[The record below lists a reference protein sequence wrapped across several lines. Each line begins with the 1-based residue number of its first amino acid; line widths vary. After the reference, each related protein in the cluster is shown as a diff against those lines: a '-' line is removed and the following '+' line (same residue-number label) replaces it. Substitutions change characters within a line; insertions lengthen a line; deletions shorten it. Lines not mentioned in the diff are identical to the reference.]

1 MRQCAGDGER
11 RRETKHEV
19 SAPNEYEILRDYGM
33 STMYDESVACRSE
46 NYTKDDTRNDD
57 GNTTL

>member
-1 MRQCAGDGER
+1 MR
-11 RRETKHEV
+11 RRRQETKRKV
-19 SAPNEYEILRDYGM
+19 SAPNEYEILRDYGT
-33 STMYDESVACRSE
+33 STKYDESAACRSE